1 MMIFLLKDAFRA
13 GQYFA
18 KHFPQS
24 MDHIHR
30 LSREQHELN
39 KQKEF
44 CSASQL
50 NPKFVTAK
58 AQNDNSNFN
67 QQTNESSPSNCQE
80 VISNRNVSGA
90 SNYGVHNPASNR
102 TLRSKIEVVA
112 AESKLGTANL
122 MTSALKGSDLV
133 YKSNSLE
140 SNNGNCP
147 DMNINLSVH
156 DEASEVAKTK
166 GITLESLL
174 IKRKFLDLSLITQLS
189 ESKSRVLGFRNR
201 DIENKSSL
209 SGASVERVNKLKGN

>member
-1 MMIFLLKDAFRA
+1 
-13 GQYFA
+13 
-18 KHFPQS
+18 
-24 MDHIHR
+24 
-30 LSREQHELN
+30 
-39 KQKEF
+39 
-44 CSASQL
+44 
-50 NPKFVTAK
+50 
-58 AQNDNSNFN
+58 
-67 QQTNESSPSNCQE
+67 
-80 VISNRNVSGA
+80 
-90 SNYGVHNPASNR
+90 
-102 TLRSKIEVVA
+102 
-112 AESKLGTANL
+112 